1 LQPQLEQL
9 IYVSSASYLMTDEE
23 LVDLLGKARRSN
35 EQNDIS
41 GMLVYNEGCFIQVL
55 EGPANALTETFRRIE
70 QDPRHSQCIILLRQE
85 INERAFEGWSMGF
98 RSTSRQELE
107 DLTGYVDFF
116 EDCPVP
122 TRGAAAYRLLTSFR
136 KQQDLRFDYV
146 KQ

>member
-1 LQPQLEQL
+1 
-9 IYVSSASYLMTDEE
+9 
-23 LVDLLGKARRSN
+23 
-35 EQNDIS
+35 
-41 GMLVYNEGCFIQVL
+41 MLVYNEGCFIQVL
-55 EGPANALTETFRRIE
+55 EGPVEAVTQTFHQIQ

-98 RSTSRQELE
+98 RSASRQELE
-107 DLTGYVDFF
+107 NLTGYIDFF